1 MNQYTRLF
9 SLSLLSAALLAPA
22 ANAAVSEDEA
32 KRLGQDLTPIGA
44 ERAGNADGSIPA
56 WTGGLPGNAAGLR
69 ANGTPDDPFAD
80 EQPLF
85 TVNASNYEQYRALLT
100 DGQVAMLKR
109 YPDTYHLPV
118 YPTHRSVGVP
128 ETVASQA
135 ARNATHTTQ
144 VNDGNG
150 LDDFLGNVAFPIPQN
165 GLQVVWN
172 HLTRYRGGSK
182 LALTDSMAPQP
193 NGDYVV
199 TTTEARSTPVMET
212 TDYEPADSADVLFY
226 YSHKI
231 IAPARQAGS
240 VVLVHETVD
249 QIANPRRTWLYTAGQ
264 RRVRRAPSIAY
275 DSAGPATFGLR
286 TADGLDMYNGAP
298 DRYEWQLV
306 GKKELLIPYNSYRL
320 ASPDL
325 TYEQLIQPG
334 HLAMEHTRYERH
346 RVWEVVAKLKD
357 GQRHIYGERRF
368 YIDEDSW
375 AIIEADHY
383 DTRDQLWRVAESH
396 TYYHFTQQASIT
408 TADVF
413 QDLQNG
419 RYLASGLTNEQK
431 TAYDFSYR
439 ASTSDYS
446 PGALRSSG
454 VR

>member
-1 MNQYTRLF
+1 MNYYTRLF
-9 SLSLLSAALLAPA
+9 SLSLLSIALAVPA
-22 ANAAVSEDEA
+22 QAAVSAEESA
-32 KRLGQDLTPIGA
+32 RLGQDLTPVGA

-56 WTGGLPGNAAGLR
+56 WTGGLPKSAGNIL
-69 ANGTPDDPFAD
+69 ANGTPSDVFAS

-85 TVNASNYEQYRALLT
+85 TVTVDNYEQYRELLT
-100 DGQVAMLKR
+100 DGQVALLRR
-109 YPDTYHLPV
+109 YPTSYHLPV

-128 ETVASQA
+128 EKVAAQA
-135 ARNATHTTQ
+135 ARNAIHTTQ

-150 LDDFLGNVAFPIPQN
+150 LSDFLGNIAFPIPQN

-172 HLTRYRGGSK
+172 HLTRYRGGSR
-182 LALTDSMAPQP
+182 LSITDSVAPQP
-193 NGDYVV
+193 NGAYVI
-199 TTTEARSTPVMET
+199 TTTEARSTPVTET
-212 TDYEPADSADVLFY
+212 TDFKPSDAAEVLFY

-240 VVLVHETVD
+240 VVLVHETID
-249 QIANPRRTWLYTAGQ
+249 QVISPRRTWLYTAGQ

-275 DSAGPATFGLR
+275 DSAGPATSGLR

-298 DRYEWQLV
+298 DRYEWKLV

-325 TYEQLIQPG
+325 SYKELVLPG
-334 HLAMEHTRYERH
+334 HLAMTHTRYERH
-346 RVWEVVAKLKD
+346 RVWEVVAKLKE
-357 GQRHIYGERRF
+357 GQRHVYAERRF

-375 AIIEADHY
+375 AITEADHY
-383 DTRDQLWRVAESH
+383 DTRGELWRVAESH
-396 TYYHFTQQASIT
+396 TYYNYEQQAPISA
-408 TADVF
+408 ADVIH
-413 QDLQNG
+413 DLQNG
-419 RYLASGLTNEQK
+419 RYLAANLTNEQRE
-431 TAYDFSYR
+431 AYRFDYR